1 MKNFSMIILRIL
13 WGSEKN
19 SHFIKLTKI
28 LEITFYFWNN
38 VQFSMPCVVFHLLS
52 FLSALLFQWLSF
64 CITILYME
72 YISKKH
78 KMKHACNAIADS
90 NYYSRNSTTIILHAH
105 LICFFI
111 LYCSTYVCT
120 FKELSLDQSY
130 NHRKKRVEHQPY
142 GARAA
147 EKKQRKIPTFFFILI
162 NDQSTSVHAFTK
174 SCVFWGYRRNIFFRT
189 SRK

>member
-1 MKNFSMIILRIL
+1 MKNLSMIVLRIL

-52 FLSALLFQWLSF
+52 FLSALMFQWLSF
-64 CITILYME
+64 CITILFME

-130 NHRKKRVEHQPY
+130 NHRKKKSWTSAIWRS
-142 GARAA
+142 GCRKNT
-147 EKKQRKIPTFFFILI
+147 EKNSNFFLHLDKWSKYVRSCFYKKLRILRLP
-162 NDQSTSVHAFTK
+162 QK
-174 SCVFWGYRRNIFFRT
+174 YIF
-189 SRK
+189 